1 MTHDPIR
8 LLDDVT
14 APASLRRDLGVAAR
28 YRPPYDVGAGMARFE
43 ASLARGA
50 GAASSGWGAG
60 ALGVGALILGGI
72 IGAGVWLTRPPT
84 PEAEPQA
91 MGAGIAAEALPPVP
105 LEAIAAPLSDR
116 TGEDPADAA
125 VLSERTGEAPVIA
138 PQVPAADAAA
148 SSEDVPKDRSEAPPP
163 TEARKARIRRPP
175 AGKDGPPPETPG
187 PGSADYLRE
196 ARSLQAAR
204 GFLGRDPAEALA
216 RAEAGAIEFKN
227 GAFAQEWEGV
237 AILALFALDR
247 RGEAERRARVFL
259 DRFPKGPYAAQI
271 REALVRP

>member
-14 APASLRRDLGVAAR
+14 AAANLRRDLDLAAR
-28 YRPPYDVGAGMARFE
+28 YRPPYDVGAGAVRFE
-43 ASLARGA
+43 ASLAKGA

-60 ALGVGALILGGI
+60 TLGVGALILGGL
-72 IGAGVWLTRPPT
+72 IGAGVWFSRPAAPVT
-84 PEAEPQA
+84 EVPPAS
-91 MGAGIAAEALPPVP
+91 AGIAGEVAVP
-105 LEAIAAPLSDR
+105 LEELAAPLSDR
-116 TGEDPADAA
+116 TGERPVGAT
-125 VLSERTGEAPVIA
+125 LSDRTGEGAAPEVAATSVAA
-138 PQVPAADAAA
+138 PGDGPG
-148 SSEDVPKDRSEAPPP
+148 DRSEAPAPAEP
-163 TEARKARIRRPP
+163 RKARSRRPA
-175 AGKDGPPPETPG
+175 AGKGGPQPGSTG

-216 RAEAGAIEFKN
+216 RAQAGALEFKA

-247 RGEAERRARVFL
+247 HAEAEGRARAYL
-259 DRFPKGPYAAQI
+259 DRYPKGTYAGQI